1 MAKNK
6 CDTRENLLRQ
16 LLNYSKLAT
25 RPNLS
30 AGARTVLMLQCEHI
44 ESLLNKMDGL

>member
-1 MAKNK
+1 MTNK
-6 CDTRENLLRQ
+6 RLETREELLRQ
-16 LLNYSKLAT
+16 LLNYSKLAS

>member
-1 MAKNK
+1 MTKDELDSRK
-6 CDTRENLLRQ
+6 DLLRQ

-30 AGARTVLMLQCEHI
+30 AGARTALLLQCEHI
-44 ESLLNKMDGL
+44 EKLLNKMDGL